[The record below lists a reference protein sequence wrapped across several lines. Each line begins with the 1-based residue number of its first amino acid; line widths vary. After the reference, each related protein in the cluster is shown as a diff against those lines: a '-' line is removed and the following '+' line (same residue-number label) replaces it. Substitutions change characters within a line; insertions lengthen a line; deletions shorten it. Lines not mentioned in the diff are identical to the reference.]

1 MRIDSGL
8 QGYYYEQGRFRR
20 PEMDKDEPAQQ
31 AVTQPQRASSSAP
44 IVESSTLLSSSLSSA
59 LWALESGDLQPRS
72 SYGTAT
78 PLAAAADEESA
89 DKVRALYQQFSGDF
103 E

>member
-20 PEMDKDEPAQQ
+20 PELDKDEPAQQ
-31 AVTQPQRASSSAP
+31 VVQQPTRAVSSSP

-59 LWALESGDLQPRS
+59 LWALESGEVAPRS
-72 SYGTAT
+72 GTAAL
-78 PLAAAADEESA
+78 PLQGATDEESA
-89 DKVRALYQQFSGDF
+89 DKVRALYLQFSSDF

>member
-20 PEMDKDEPAQQ
+20 PELDKDEPAQQ
-31 AVTQPQRASSSAP
+31 VVQQPARAPSSSP
-44 IVESSTLLSSSLSSA
+44 VVESSTLLSSSLSSA
-59 LWALESGDLQPRS
+59 LWALETGDVTVRTGGSPAPQ
-72 SYGTAT
+72 YGAS
-78 PLAAAADEESA
+78 DEQSA
-89 DKVRALYQQFSGDF
+89 DKIRALYMQFSSDF